1 MTTEGPRPRPAPQDP
16 IVLLV
21 SHGEPHPT
29 IASDIAGKT
38 IRRAAVTQSRRS
50 VTLAFTD
57 GSSLQILAT
66 TNRATLLED
75 LARAQRHN
83 EDDSP

>member
-1 MTTEGPRPRPAPQDP
+1 MTNPNETP
-16 IVLLV
+16 IVLLI

-38 IRRAAVTQSRRS
+38 IRRAAVTQGRHSI
-50 VTLAFTD
+50 VITFTD

-66 TNRATLLED
+66 TAGATLLDD

-83 EDDSP
+83 GATP